1 MLCHNPDEAEALTA
15 KALDLDSAA
24 AVRRLLAP

>member
-1 MLCHNPDEAEALTA
+1 VPVAEAEALTA